1 VTTTSFC
8 ELFHSWTSSLE
19 PSTLRFPFGNNN
31 QTEEDYPLDAIGI
44 TKKLKRSFLN
54 SMTHNPLVIAASGS
68 MVVLSWPQFTLAQS
82 ANRIHEPLG
91 DAQADITLADDS
103 ADILT

>member
-1 VTTTSFC
+1 METTAR
-8 ELFHSWTSSLE
+8 LKKIVLL
-19 PSTLRFPFGNNN
+19 TLSALPKNAKG
-31 QTEEDYPLDAIGI
+31 DLV
-44 TKKLKRSFLN
+44 

-68 MVVLSWPQFTLAQS
+68 MVVLSWPHFSLAQS
-82 ANRIHEPLG
+82 ANRTYESLG

>member
-1 VTTTSFC
+1 
-8 ELFHSWTSSLE
+8 
-19 PSTLRFPFGNNN
+19 
-31 QTEEDYPLDAIGI
+31 
-44 TKKLKRSFLN
+44 
-54 SMTHNPLVIAASGS
+54 MTHNPLVIAASGS

-91 DAQADITLADDS
+91 DALAEVTLADDS

>member
-1 VTTTSFC
+1 
-8 ELFHSWTSSLE
+8 
-19 PSTLRFPFGNNN
+19 
-31 QTEEDYPLDAIGI
+31 
-44 TKKLKRSFLN
+44 
-54 SMTHNPLVIAASGS
+54 MTHNPLVIAASGS